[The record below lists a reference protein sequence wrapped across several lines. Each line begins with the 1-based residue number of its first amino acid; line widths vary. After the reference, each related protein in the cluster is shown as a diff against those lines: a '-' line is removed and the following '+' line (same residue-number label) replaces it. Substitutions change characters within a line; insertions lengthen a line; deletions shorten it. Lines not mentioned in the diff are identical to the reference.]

1 MLKISLNLKNWI
13 QSFRLVG
20 IQFKSLKK
28 EHVKHSLAKDLVKS
42 FDLKKKITTSQQV
55 VKNSLIFLR
64 YLDKKVSVAGPSSP
78 YRAV

>member
-42 FDLKKKITTSQQV
+42 FDLKKKITSQQV